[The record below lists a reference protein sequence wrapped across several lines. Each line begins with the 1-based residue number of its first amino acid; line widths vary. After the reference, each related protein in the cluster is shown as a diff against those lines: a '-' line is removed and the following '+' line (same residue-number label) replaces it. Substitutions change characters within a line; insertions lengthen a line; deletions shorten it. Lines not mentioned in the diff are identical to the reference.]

1 MSRGFRE
8 AARIGSAGWG
18 RDAANHQL
26 RAAARA
32 AGSEPRLQLPGPGR
46 EPEPPEPPGA
56 QASRARASL
65 RARPADHERRVPREQ
80 PRLGERR
87 AAPLSP

>member
-8 AARIGSAGWG
+8 AARIGSPGWG

-26 RAAARA
+26 RAGARA

-46 EPEPPEPPGA
+46 EPEPPGA

-65 RARPADHERRVPREQ
+65 RARPADHERPVPREQ